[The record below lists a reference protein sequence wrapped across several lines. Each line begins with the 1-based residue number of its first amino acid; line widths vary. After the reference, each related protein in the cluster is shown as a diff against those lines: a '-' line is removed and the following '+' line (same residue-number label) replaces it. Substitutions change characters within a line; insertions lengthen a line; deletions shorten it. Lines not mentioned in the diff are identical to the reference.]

1 MTGQATVSLQLDPR
15 RLHTLIQ
22 REERTLDNAT
32 QRSAELYRR
41 GRQALSGGVAS
52 SFQVRRPWP
61 IYLAGGRG
69 PAVWD
74 VDGHRRLDF
83 HNGFGAMV
91 HGHAHPVIVRVV
103 RERYARGTHFAAPTE
118 DAIVVGEELARRWG
132 LPRWRYTNSGSESTM
147 DAIRIARGFT
157 GREVVLKAIGSY
169 HGHHDAVLA
178 PGITGSDQAGGAA
191 APRAGGIPAA
201 VARLTVAVP
210 FNDAEAME
218 RAIACLDRQ
227 GSKPACVIL
236 EPAMMLGMIL
246 PEPGY
251 LETVRVITR
260 RHGVVLIFD
269 EVKTGLAIGAAG
281 ATGRYGVRPDLV
293 TLAKA
298 LGAGMPCGAVGGSE
312 DVMSVVE
319 DGSVYQV
326 GTFNGNALAMAAAR
340 ASLLEVL
347 TPGAYQ
353 HLERLSERM
362 TGGCQRTLD
371 RHGLP
376 GYALGTGARGCVT
389 LAASRITD
397 HVPFQASQNPE
408 LSKLIWLYYMNRGVF
423 ATPARPEQ
431 WTLSIAHADAE
442 VDAYLAVHA
451 ALLAEL
457 AP

>member
-91 HGHAHPVIVRVV
+91 HGHAHPVIGRVV

-157 GREVVLKAIGSY
+157 GREGVLKAIGSY

-353 HLERLSERM
+353 HLERLSQWM

-389 LAASRITD
+389 LAVSRITD
-397 HVPFQASQNPE
+397 HVTFQASQNPE